1 MSAVIRV
8 PNKTHEVLQA
18 MAARRKVPVSRI
30 VEEAVAQL
38 EADEFWAMAHQE
50 DLAMRADPG
59 ASAAFDAEVAAWD
72 ATLLD
77 GLEDSP
83 WEE

>member
-8 PNKTHEVLQA
+8 RAKTYRALREL
-18 MAARRKVPVSRI
+18 AARRNATIAQVVD
-30 VEEAVAQL
+30 EAVARSA
-38 EADEFWAMAHQE
+38 ADEFWDAAYCE
-50 DLAMRADPG
+50 DLAMRADQA

-72 ATLLD
+72 VALLD
-77 GLEDSP
+77 GLEDNP